1 MKWTKEQEDA
11 IYKKGSDILVAAAAG
26 SGKTAVLVERI
37 IQKILNDGIDIDKLL
52 VVTFTNAAASEM
64 RERVLDAIYKK
75 LEEEPENENLER
87 QLVLLGKSSI
97 STIHSFCLD
106 VIRNNFYEIDLSSN
120 FRIAGEEEIKLLK
133 QEVLDDLFE
142 KLYEEQNENFI
153 KLVDTYTGYKGDEPL
168 QNLVLKIYSFMQS
181 FPYPK
186 EWLEEAISKFEYKD
200 EDFINSEFGKIIL
213 SDLEEETISAIN
225 SLKLYRNQTEK
236 HFEMQK
242 FTDVLNSD
250 IEVLKGFQTAIQTS
264 WDKAYDYFQTLSLD
278 KWPTDKSVV
287 STLKEDAKNARA
299 KIRTDYINKAWKNKL
314 LYKSEEAYSDL
325 FEMHKILEKLKELIF
340 AFYESFSSKKR
351 EKNIVDF
358 NDIEHFALE
367 ILSKEEVA
375 KKYQE
380 KFEEIAIDEYQDS
393 NQVQEYILTRISR
406 GNNIFMVGDVKQ
418 SIYKFRGA
426 CPDLFLGKYNSY
438 SLEGNDK
445 GLKIQLFKN
454 FRSNENVL
462 TFTNKVFESI
472 MSESLGDIDYTEEE
486 FLNLGADYEE
496 KPNGVGKA
504 ELHIIELKEE
514 EEDEQDESK
523 QEVTRI
529 LEKQEIE
536 AKFVADKIEE
546 IIKNKLV
553 VKDKKLGYREVTYK
567 DIVILL
573 RSTAY
578 IAPLFEKELL
588 NRDIPV
594 YTDATSE
601 YLDTIEIQTVMN
613 LLKILDNPI
622 NDIALVSVLR
632 SQIGGFTD
640 NELVEIRL
648 VSRDGNFY
656 NALEIAKEKA
666 DEVLRNKI
674 TKFLNKIEDWREKSE
689 YLNLAELLW
698 KIYNDTGFYN
708 YVSLMPNGALR
719 QANLKM
725 LFERAKEYEKTSFKG
740 LFNFIRFI
748 EKIKI
753 GASDLSSA
761 KIIGENENV
770 VRIMSIHKSKGLEF
784 PIVFLANASKEMNKE
799 DQKDKIVLNS
809 KLGLGPEYINYE
821 KGIRYTTSAKQAIK
835 VANHRESV
843 AEEMRVLYVA
853 LTRAKE
859 KLIISGTAKDYLKE
873 AEKKKELL
881 EIYKSEVKGVS
892 PILLKK
898 NTSYLDWIDFVLY
911 TKDMSDVITK
921 VIHSKAE
928 LLEEREKEEIKVPKF
943 DFNKKVNTEEIKNK
957 LNFEYRY
964 DFATRLQSKSTVS
977 KIKAMSADEI
987 TTDNIGLASVEPKF
1001 MLDTEKVTSSEK
1013 GSLMHL
1019 MLQKINFREN
1029 YDQEKLESLRDE
1041 LVAKKFITE
1050 LQAKSIDIRK
1060 IFDFINSDF
1069 AREIKN
1075 AKLIEKEKAFCTKLL
1090 AKTVY
1095 EDAGDKDE
1103 ILVQGIIDLYFIN
1116 EKDELILVDYKTDYV
1131 ENGKEE
1137 LLKNKY
1143 KKQLEIYKKALEEA
1157 LNRKVEK
1164 TYIYSLKLNKEIP
1177 F

>member
-1 MKWTKEQEDA
+1 MEWTKEQEDA

-37 IQKILNDGIDIDKLL
+37 IQKILKDGIDIDKLL

-153 KLVDTYTGYKGDEPL
+153 KLVDIYTGYKGDEPL

-236 HFEMQK
+236 YSEMEK
-242 FTDVLNSD
+242 FTAILNMD
-250 IEVLKGFQTAIQTS
+250 IDILKEFQTALQTS
-264 WDKAYDYFQTLSLD
+264 WDKAYEHFATWDFGR
-278 KWPTDKSVV
+278 WPTDKNVV
-287 STLKEDAKNARA
+287 LNLKEEAKNARSSIKTA
-299 KIRTDYINKAWKNKL
+299 LSKNVKERL
-314 LYKSEEAYSDL
+314 IYKSEEAYSDL
-325 FEMHKILEKLKELIF
+325 FEMHKILEKLKDLIF
-340 AFYESFSSKKR
+340 VFSESFASKKR

-438 SLEGNDK
+438 SLDGNDK

-454 FRSNENVL
+454 FRSKENVL
-462 TFTNKVFESI
+462 TFTNKIFESI
-472 MSESLGDIDYTEEE
+472 MSGSLGDIDYTEEE

-514 EEDEQDESK
+514 EENEQDEDGT
-523 QEVTRI
+523 EEATRI

-578 IAPLFEKELL
+578 IAPMFEKELL

-648 VSRDGNFY
+648 INRDGNFY
-656 NALEIAKEKA
+656 NTLEMAKEKA

-674 TKFLNKIEDWREKSE
+674 KKFLNKIEDWREKSE

-753 GASDLSSA
+753 GASDLSAA

-784 PIVFLANASKEMNKE
+784 PIVFLANSSKEMNRE

-835 VANHRESV
+835 VASHRESV

-881 EIYKSEVKGVS
+881 EIYKADIKGVS

-911 TKDMSDVITK
+911 SKDMSDVITK
-921 VIHSKAE
+921 FIHPKGE
-928 LLEEREKEEIKVPKF
+928 LLEEREKEALKVPKF
-943 DFNKKVNTEEIKNK
+943 DFNKKVNTEEIKDR
-957 LNFEYRY
+957 LNFEYKY
-964 DFATRLQSKSTVS
+964 DFATKLQSKSTVS

-987 TTDNIGLASVEPKF
+987 ITDNIGLASVEPKF

-1029 YDQEKLESLRDE
+1029 YDQEKLVALRDE

-1050 LQAKSIDIRK
+1050 LQAKSIDIK
-1060 IFDFINSDF
+1060 KVFDFINSDF
-1069 AREIKN
+1069 AKEIKN

-1095 EDAGDKDE
+1095 EDAGDNDE

-1116 EKDELILVDYKTDYV
+1116 EKDELILVDYKTDYI

-1157 LNRKVEK
+1157 LNRKVKK

>member
-1 MKWTKEQEDA
+1 MEWTKEQEDA

-1029 YDQEKLESLRDE
+1029 YDQEKLDSLRDE